1 MMKNITWKEGS
12 VLMIE
17 IKQSCFI
24 FFGFMLLFSGLID
37 HMLLAFAYRDFSWSL
52 VGMFILAPIGIPLG
66 YYLLIKT
73 AKGSFKWSSLNQ
85 SGVY

>member
-37 HMLLAFAYRDFSWSL
+37 HMLLAFAYRDFSWGL
-52 VGMFILAPIGIPLG
+52 IGMFIFAPLGIALG
-66 YYLLIKT
+66 YYLLQRATKSNYK
-73 AKGSFKWSSLNQ
+73 KGKI
-85 SGVY
+85 

>member
-1 MMKNITWKEGS
+1 MKEVMKEAS
-12 VLMIE
+12 LM
-17 IKQSCFI
+17 CV
-24 FFGFMLLFSGLID
+24 GFLLLFAGTINY
-37 HMLLAFAYRDFSWSL
+37 MLLAFAYRDFSWGL
-52 VGMFILAPIGIPLG
+52 VGMFMLSPIGVPLG

>member
-24 FFGFMLLFSGLID
+24 FFGFILLFSGLID
-37 HMLLAFAYRDFSWSL
+37 HLLLAFAYRDFSWGL
-52 VGMFILAPIGIPLG
+52 IGMFIFAPLAIALG
-66 YYLLIKT
+66 YYLLQKAVKVIINK
-73 AKGSFKWSSLNQ
+73 KKI
-85 SGVY
+85 

>member
-37 HMLLAFAYRDFSWSL
+37 HLLLAFAYRDFSWGL
-52 VGMFILAPIGIPLG
+52 TAMFIFAPFGIALG
-66 YYLLIKT
+66 YYLLQR
-73 AKGSFKWSSLNQ
+73 AVKGN
-85 SGVY
+85 Y

>member
-17 IKQSCFI
+17 IKQFGLIFI
-24 FFGFMLLFSGLID
+24 GLMLLFSGLID
-37 HMLLAFAYRDFSWSL
+37 HMLLAFAYRDFSWGL
-52 VGMFILAPIGIPLG
+52 VGMFMLSPIGIPLG
-66 YYLLIKT
+66 YYLLIKA
-73 AKGSFKWSSLNQ
+73 AKGGFKWSSLNQ